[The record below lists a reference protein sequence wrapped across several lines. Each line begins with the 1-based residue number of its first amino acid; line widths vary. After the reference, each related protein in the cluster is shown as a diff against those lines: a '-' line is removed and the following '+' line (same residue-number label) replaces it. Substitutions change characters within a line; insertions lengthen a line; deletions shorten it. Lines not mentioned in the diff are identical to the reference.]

1 MKKNI
6 LIFGGAGFI
15 GSNYIRK
22 VINKNFFVVNI
33 DALTYASSNKNIN
46 DLNKF
51 RNYKFIR
58 SNIIDSVSI
67 RKILRLYKVSIA
79 CRGDRLSGSSFSNCL
94 ITG

>member
-46 DLNKF
+46 DLN
-51 RNYKFIR
+51 I
-58 SNIIDSVSI
+58 
-67 RKILRLYKVSIA
+67 
-79 CRGDRLSGSSFSNCL
+79 
-94 ITG
+94 